1 VITLTLALRYLRGRA
16 LRTVLTTLAIVFGV
30 LVVFGM
36 NTLMPAFMR
45 AYQANVMAAS
55 GQVDAVI
62 SLRTA
67 DAFDAAVAGRVAA
80 VDGVSAVSGLLDRT
94 VNVPADYFDGDP
106 ATADRI
112 SALNVLGIDV
122 EAARALHVF
131 TVTSGRFLESADRA
145 AVTLSEN
152 AAQILGLGVGDT
164 LKLPTTQGEASLTV
178 VGILPDRGVPGNEV
192 LLVTLAQAQAM
203 FDAEGK
209 INTVEANFDT
219 ADAARRT
226 EIERAIIAT
235 LGEGYHLGALSS
247 NSELLTGLAL
257 GQAIFTMLGLLALLM
272 GAFIIFNTFRT
283 IVAERRRDIGMLRS
297 LGASRRAIIGIV
309 LSEGLIQGVIGSALG
324 LVLGYLLGLGMVAF
338 MSPIAE
344 QYLNI
349 RVGNPEVSPLLLI
362 GSLSLGVGVTLL
374 AGLIPAISASRITPL
389 EALRPAVGEVAF
401 RRMAGAGF
409 WTGALLLGLSVAALF
424 TQNTTL
430 VILGSLLFVVGLIL
444 AAPALISPIAN
455 LLSAAAAGVFA
466 RGGTAQL
473 AQGNLARQPTRAAIT
488 ASTTLIALAILVMA
502 ASTISSLS
510 LGFERVLRRSLGSD
524 FVFVPPS
531 VAVWGTNVGAGRG
544 LAEDLRDVEGVE
556 VVTGLRYAPS
566 EAGGTAIAVLGIDP
580 VTYPQVSG
588 LTFVSGEEATAYG
601 ALSAGREV
609 IINGILRTTIQA
621 DLGDEITLLTPTG
634 PQTYHIAGVA
644 GDYLNA
650 KIPTAYISQA
660 NIGADFDQNED
671 VLLQANLA
679 AGADAQAVE
688 TAFRA
693 ILADYP
699 QFRLIEG
706 QTYIEESL
714 AVFNAAFAGMIA
726 LAILLSVPSLI
737 AMINTLAIGVIER
750 TREIGMLR
758 AVGATRPQV
767 RTVIVA
773 EAVILAAIGTAF
785 GLLSGLYLGYMMVK
799 ALAAVAYPI
808 DYIFPAA
815 GVLIAVASGLLFGAL
830 AAIIP
835 ARQAARLEVVRAL
848 RYE

>member
-1 VITLTLALRYLRGRA
+1 MITLTLALRYLRGRL
-16 LRTVLTTLAIVFGV
+16 LRTTLTTLAIVFGV

-55 GQVDAVI
+55 GQVDVVI
-62 SLRTA
+62 SHRTA
-67 DAFDAAVAGRVAA
+67 AAFDEAVAARIAA
-80 VDGVSAVSGLLDRT
+80 MDGVSAVSGQLERA
-94 VNVPADYFDGDP
+94 VNLPADYYDGDP
-106 ATADRI
+106 AATDRI
-112 SALNVLGIDV
+112 TAFSLAGIDV
-122 EAARALHVF
+122 DAARALHVY
-131 TVTSGRFLESADRA
+131 TVSSGRFLEPGDMA

-152 AAQILGLGVGDT
+152 AADILGLSVGDT
-164 LKLPTTQGEASLTV
+164 LKLPTTMGEASLTV
-178 VGILPDRGVPGNEV
+178 VGIQPDRGLPGNEI
-192 LLVTLAQAQAM
+192 LLVTLPQAQAM
-203 FDAEGK
+203 FDSAGK
-209 INTVEANFDT
+209 INAVEANFDT
-219 ADAARRT
+219 TDETRRA
-226 EIERAIIAT
+226 EIEAAIIAD
-235 LGEGYHLGALSS
+235 LGDAYHVGALSS

-283 IVAERRRDIGMLRS
+283 VVAERRRDIGMLRS
-297 LGASRRAIIGIV
+297 LGASRRAIMGIV
-309 LSEGLIQGVIGSALG
+309 LSEGLIQGVVGTGLGLLLGYGLGLG
-324 LVLGYLLGLGMVAF
+324 LVAIV
-338 MSPIAE
+338 SPIGE

-349 RVGNPEVSPLLLI
+349 RVGGPVVTPMLVGGTVL
-362 GSLSLGVGVTLL
+362 LGVGVTLL
-374 AGLIPAISASRITPL
+374 AGLLPALSASRVMPL

-401 RRMAGAGF
+401 RRMAGFGF
-409 WTGALLLGLSVAALF
+409 WIGAVLLVLSAAALVS
-424 TQNTTL
+424 QNTAL
-430 VILGSLLFVVGLIL
+430 VVLGSALFVIGLIL
-444 AAPALISPIAN
+444 AAPALINPIAV
-455 LLSAAAAGVFA
+455 LLSTVVAGVFA
-466 RGGTAQL
+466 RDGTAQL

-510 LGFERVLRRSLGSD
+510 LGFERVLRKSLGSD

-531 VAVWGTNVGAGRG
+531 VAVWGTNVGASRG
-544 LAEDLRDVEGVE
+544 LAESLRAIDGVE
-556 VVTGLRYAPS
+556 VVSGLRYAPS
-566 EAGGTAIAVLGIDP
+566 EAGGTAVSVLGIDP
-580 VTYPQVSG
+580 PTYPRVSG
-588 LTFVSGEEATAYG
+588 LTFVTGDEKAAYN
-601 ALSAGREV
+601 ALAAGREV

-621 DLGDEITLLTPTG
+621 DAGDEITLLTPTG
-634 PQTYHIAGVA
+634 PQTYRVAAIAS
-644 GDYLNA
+644 DYLNA
-650 KIPTAYISQA
+650 KIPTVYMSQA
-660 NIGADFDQNED
+660 NIGTDFERHED

-679 AGADAQAVE
+679 AGADPEQVE
-688 TAFRA
+688 AAMRA

-706 QTYIEESL
+706 RVYIEESL
-714 AVFNAAFAGMIA
+714 AIFNAAFAGMIA

-758 AVGATRPQV
+758 AVGATRAQV

-773 EAVILAAIGTAF
+773 ESLILAAIGTGF

-799 ALAAVAYPI
+799 MLAAVAYPI

-815 GVLIAVASGLLFGAL
+815 GVLIAVASGLIFGAL
-830 AAIIP
+830 AALIP